1 MSLWRL
7 ERDSVATPFS
17 GTAMMIAQTAAPD
30 DWQRLLAG
38 AGTKG
43 PRLHDWCYLELA
55 DLKKNG
61 DLKAD
66 RP

>member
-1 MSLWRL
+1 
-7 ERDSVATPFS
+7 
-17 GTAMMIAQTAAPD
+17 MMIAQTAAPD